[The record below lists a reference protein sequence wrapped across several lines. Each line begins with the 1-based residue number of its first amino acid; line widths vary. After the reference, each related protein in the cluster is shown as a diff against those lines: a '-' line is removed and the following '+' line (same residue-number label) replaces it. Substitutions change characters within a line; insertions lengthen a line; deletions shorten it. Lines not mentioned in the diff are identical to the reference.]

1 MRQAS
6 AQAGSVPWLLKW
18 YKHSNIMY
26 CANTLSF
33 NRSNLS
39 TSAFELSGA
48 LGWTEPH
55 NRNSS
60 AMVFQIARSVSSGST
75 LHAAAQQ
82 QFNAGVHGP

>member
-1 MRQAS
+1 MGKNQVV
-6 AQAGSVPWLLKW
+6 QE
-18 YKHSNIMY
+18 YKHSPLCTEQIHLHSILVMLY
-26 CANTLSF
+26 LDV
-33 NRSNLS
+33 LI
-39 TSAFELSGA
+39 GA

-82 QFNAGVHGP
+82 QLNAGVHGP

>member
-1 MRQAS
+1 MVAQVVQAL
-6 AQAGSVPWLLKW
+6 QHYV
-18 YKHSNIMY
+18 
-26 CANTLSF
+26 
-33 NRSNLS
+33 LS
-39 TSAFELSGA
+39 TFNLRHSSYYQCTFELIGA

-82 QFNAGVHGP
+82 QLNAGVHGP

>member
-1 MRQAS
+1 MA
-6 AQAGSVPWLLKW
+6 
-18 YKHSNIMY
+18 
-26 CANTLSF
+26 
-33 NRSNLS
+33 NLS
-39 TSAFELSGA
+39 KASNVVQERYILYDVTGFTQKWHSIPVATNCTSAFELSGA

-82 QFNAGVHGP
+82 QLNAGVHGP

>member
-1 MRQAS
+1 MPLLSKAS
-6 AQAGSVPWLLKW
+6 NVVQNVFFLYDVTGFTQIG
-18 YKHSNIMY
+18 HSIPVATN
-26 CANTLSF
+26 C
-33 NRSNLS
+33 

-60 AMVFQIARSVSSGST
+60 AMVFQIARSVSSGSN

-82 QFNAGVHGP
+82 QLNAGVHGP